1 MNPILNILGG
11 GISGFAQIMMKA
23 VGAAVRGESPE
34 AFMKGL
40 AKTRPELQ
48 GLDLD
53 NLEGTANGLAQKQG
67 KDINALKGQIQTEI
81 RKYM

>member
-1 MNPILNILGG
+1 MNPILKLLGG
-11 GISGFAQIMMKA
+11 GSGGLGQIMMKA
-23 VGAAVRGESPE
+23 VGAAIRGESPE

-40 AKTRPELQ
+40 AQTQPQLK

-53 NLEGTANGLAQKQG
+53 NLESTANGLAQKQG
-67 KDINALKGQIQTEI
+67 KDINAMKAQVQNEI